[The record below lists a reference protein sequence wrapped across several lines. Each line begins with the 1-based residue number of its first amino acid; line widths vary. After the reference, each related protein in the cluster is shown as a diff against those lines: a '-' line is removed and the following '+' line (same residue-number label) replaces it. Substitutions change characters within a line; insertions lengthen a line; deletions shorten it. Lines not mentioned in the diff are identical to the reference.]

1 MSRKIYLESSI
12 LNISLH
18 CSILND
24 IKEQEC
30 FERRISKATAFVSK
44 QRKRIANARFTKR
57 IKSMFKMREQEA
69 AYGD

>member
-30 FERRISKATAFVSK
+30 FERRISKATAFMSK

-57 IKSMFKMREQEA
+57 IKSMFKIKEQEA